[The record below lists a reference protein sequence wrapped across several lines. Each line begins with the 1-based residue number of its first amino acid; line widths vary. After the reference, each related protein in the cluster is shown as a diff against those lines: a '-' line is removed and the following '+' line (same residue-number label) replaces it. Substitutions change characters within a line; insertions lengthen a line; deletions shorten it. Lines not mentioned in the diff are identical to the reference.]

1 MSFVLSTLGH
11 EHTRVSVCGKLW
23 REGHRSEREQ
33 ERWTTV
39 DTFTVSPSPTPSHTP
54 SFSSYLKQTQR
65 HSPKLKISIYFS
77 LYLSLRHTH
86 KKTYTFV
93 WVKERERETYLLTET
108 LPSHATYIFLT
119 YIPLEQARLI
129 IGRYTHNPITITLTR
144 TAYELPCHTNT
155 EWERERCLHDSWWEN
170 VNFEWRS
177 EMWSY

>member
-1 MSFVLSTLGH
+1 MKRRTSKWKRAREVDNRRHIYGLSLSH
-11 EHTRVSVCGKLW
+11 SL
-23 REGHRSEREQ
+23 
-33 ERWTTV
+33 
-39 DTFTVSPSPTPSHTP
+39 SHTLFLIL
-54 SFSSYLKQTQR
+54 SQTNTATLTQTQI
-65 HSPKLKISIYFS
+65 LKISIYFS

-155 EWERERCLHDSWWEN
+155 VWERERCLHDSWWEN